1 MEKVTNILESIPYLL
16 KMPSKRIWVDY
27 DEEADVLYISFK
39 KPQQANDSVMEEDI
53 IYHYHEKDLVGLTLL
68 HAKNRN

>member
-39 KPQQANDSVMEEDI
+39 NPPASK
-53 IYHYHEKDLVGLTLL
+53 
-68 HAKNRN
+68 R